1 MTASHVFGRLH
12 VFMGAF
18 AFSGFQVFR
27 FSGFQVGMCMVVRF
41 SDFQVGMQGFMFQ
54 VFRFSGFQVLSAPF
68 HAGLTQARSI
78 VTAFE
83 CSIRH
88 AAPVWLSKVV
98 STLKHC
104 NQC

>member
-1 MTASHVFGRLH
+1 MTASQVFGRLH
-12 VFMGAF
+12 VLMGAF

-41 SDFQVGMQGFMFQ
+41 LDFQVGMQGFMFQ

-78 VTAFE
+78 ATASA
-83 CSIRH
+83 CRMALN
-88 AAPVWLSKVV
+88 AAPVL
-98 STLKHC
+98 L
-104 NQC
+104 